1 VCLQV
6 LVKGYF
12 LVEFVVLLIAL
23 GFAFEFL
30 GFVIIIMVEIEQL
43 LRKCYFLK
51 ILIFGTTSWSFVEFG
66 KYSFV

>member
-1 VCLQV
+1 MCLQV

-43 LRKCYFLK
+43 LRKCYF
-51 ILIFGTTSWSFVEFG
+51 
-66 KYSFV
+66 